1 VESFLSAKLSTKNF
15 MRVLLASIVPPRND
29 SGARVLMHR
38 HLVERRTFELHVA
51 SNADFEENLLI
62 HTKIR
67 MPRIV
72 EKIRKSRL
80 GPKWRAR
87 LVDFQNLLWPF
98 LNCRSLENAIDQ
110 FRPDVILTL
119 AEPSLS
125 WIALRCAKRRGIPF
139 AAFFM
144 DWFPIMDGHFGLAAT
159 KRLLDRR
166 FRQLYEQSDL
176 VFCICGGMQ
185 RELGPH
191 RNSHVL
197 YPIAG
202 KHSAAALAPRVKS
215 GKFRLVYV
223 GIALGFYGRMLQGLV
238 DPILQSGDL
247 ELRIVGPFSD
257 WDDGIRER
265 ACSAGVC
272 LGYKPPEEAAAELRE
287 ADALLVVMSFE
298 REHELF
304 MRTSFNTKFA
314 DYTVFEKPIIFWA
327 PEYAAPM
334 EVARQPNATV
344 VVDRPDP
351 GLVVEAARRLARSS
365 EERQRLVEGARALRR
380 GVLNPDWI
388 QEKFVGEMERLVK
401 GSEK

>member
-1 VESFLSAKLSTKNF
+1 

-38 HLVERRTFELHVA
+38 YLVERKPFELHVA

-62 HTKIR
+62 HTPIR
-67 MPRIV
+67 FSWLV
-72 EKIRKSRL
+72 EKIRKSRF

-87 LVDFQNLLWPF
+87 FVDFQNFLWPF
-98 LNCRSLENAIDQ
+98 LNCRALQDAIDQ

-144 DWFPIMDGHFGLAAT
+144 DWFPIMDGHFGLPAT

-166 FRQLYEQSDL
+166 FRQLYQQSDL
-176 VFCICGGMQ
+176 AFCICGGMQ

-202 KHSAAALAPRVKS
+202 NYNLPKKS
-215 GKFRLVYV
+215 ENKKTGKFRLVYV
-223 GIALGFYGRMLQGLV
+223 GTPLGFYGRMLQGLV

-257 WDDGIRER
+257 WDEGIRER
-265 ACSAGVC
+265 ACGAGMC
-272 LGYKPPEEAAAELRE
+272 LGYKPPEEAAAELRD
-287 ADALLVVMSFE
+287 ADALLMVMSFE

-334 EVARQPNATV
+334 EVARHPNATV

-351 GLVVEAARRLARSS
+351 GLVVEAARRLARSA

-380 GVLNPDWI
+380 GVLNPEGI
-388 QEKFVGEMERLVK
+388 QEKFVGEMERL
-401 GSEK
+401 GRQSRRERPPME